1 MNVQHEASVGL
12 PSKNISGTN
21 RTGGRVDP
29 SAVLGRSGE
38 EISLLPLPGIP
49 TPDRQGSS
57 LVTILIKLI
66 DFVDFLSRLMC

>member
-57 LVTILIKLI
+57 LVTKLI
-66 DFVDFLSRLMC
+66 NFVDFLSRLMC